1 MTIYLRRK
9 TLVGGIED
17 TTAWDTCMH
26 FGSLYQRPSTM
37 TKGAE
42 VACGEDWKEVA
53 VHVRSCSSD
62 AFWLRP

>member
-17 TTAWDTCMH
+17 TTAWETCMH
-26 FGSLYQRPSTM
+26 FGSLYQRPSAM

-42 VACGEDWKEVA
+42 VACGEDRE
-53 VHVRSCSSD
+53 R
-62 AFWLRP
+62 R